1 MLNDKLIRGELS
13 AIARTLIFLAAG
25 LGVLWH
31 AKTYLGF
38 AGEGLFISILLLPLL
53 VYVILSGRI
62 QELKAPGGLEAKFRT
77 LANESISPGSETI
90 RPEPDELQAVL
101 KESPTALEQKVQ
113 ELDDSKPILMLM
125 QIGSN
130 SYSTQTAMMYLNT
143 LSKFR
148 NFRFVAFLDH
158 RKRLVG
164 HMSAWS
170 VRALLQKAQLGS
182 EFIDAINRGLS
193 AELMRYPG
201 FETDTITKSWT
212 NANALREMVRRNV
225 DALLVV
231 NEKKQLEGVVERE
244 QIISLMMLSLVDS

>member
-31 AKTYLGF
+31 AKKNLAVT
-38 AGEGLFISILLLPLL
+38 GEGLLISLLLLPLL

-90 RPEPDELQAVL
+90 RPEPEELQAVI
-101 KESPTALEQKVQ
+101 KENPMVLEQKVQ
-113 ELDDSKPILMLM
+113 ELDDWKPILMLM

-130 SYSTQTAMMYLNT
+130 SYSPEAAMKYLDT

-148 NFRFVAFLDH
+148 NFRFVVFLDH

-201 FETDTITKSWT
+201 FETDAITKTCS